1 MAVAADDRRRRG
13 DAGLVEESCGQ
24 IALRIGD
31 YIVSP

>member
-24 IALRIGD
+24 VAVRIGD
-31 YIVSP
+31 CIVNP